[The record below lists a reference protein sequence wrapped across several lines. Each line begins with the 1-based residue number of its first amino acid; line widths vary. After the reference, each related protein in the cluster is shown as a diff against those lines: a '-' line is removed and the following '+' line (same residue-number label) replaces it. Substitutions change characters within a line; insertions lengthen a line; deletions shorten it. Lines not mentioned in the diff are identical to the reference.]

1 MKEIITRRIKWFFV
15 LYFILVLIV
24 VGKVIMLQYFSPT
37 EIKAEDIA
45 YRIEKVEAARGDI
58 LSCDGRP
65 IATSIPFYKVRIDC
79 VVPSKDVFDNNVA
92 ELGKSLANFFKDKNA
107 AQYTKELKQARKE
120 GKRYKALG
128 NRLVDYPELMEIKKF
143 PILSLGANRGGLIVE
158 EKYKRKHP
166 YGRLAYR
173 TIGFTNTEGASVGIE
188 GSKDYYLKGEPGQQ
202 KIQKML
208 GGEWR
213 PVNSDLT
220 IEPKDGCDI
229 MTTIDIDMQEAAE
242 KAIREQLAKGQ
253 AVEGAT
259 AIVMEVKTGA
269 IRAIANMK
277 KGKDGSYDESY
288 NYAVGDATEP
298 GSVFK
303 LVTLVSLLEDGYV
316 TLDSPI
322 DAGNGKWSYG
332 GHTYSDV
339 TPGGYGLVTV
349 KKAFEKS
356 SNCAFAKLAVEYY
369 SKDPKKFTD
378 RIQSMKVGERL
389 NLDVDGEARSVIYS
403 PSSQMWSATTLPS
416 MAIGYATLLTPLHTL
431 TFYNA
436 IANNG
441 VMMKPYF
448 VENYQSHGKIIKSFP
463 PTEMSGSIASERTIK
478 AAQEALSGVVEEG
491 TGKSMKTLPFK
502 VAGKT
507 GTARMAFAGGG
518 YERNGRRRYQAS
530 FAGFFPADNPK
541 YSAIVILYSEPIV
554 GNFYGGTQAGPVFK
568 QIASHI
574 YSSSRNW
581 GKPVS
586 GKDYTLDTLSAEKG
600 FPAISNGKADQ
611 DLAALESLPAKGKGG
626 IMGKIEK
633 NEWITIDKDSS
644 KNLTVKECHIC
655 EDLLCNVVGM
665 GVKDAVYLL
674 ENSGYKVSFD
684 GYGRVISQNPIAGSH
699 INKDSVLTVV
709 LKLEHNY

>member
-1 MKEIITRRIKWFFV
+1 MKEIIIKRLKLFFV
-15 LYFILVLIV
+15 CYILLVFVI
-24 VGKVIMLQYFSPT
+24 VGKIVTLQYLSPT

-45 YRIEKVEAARGDI
+45 YRIEQVDAIRGNI
-58 LSCDGRP
+58 LASDGRP
-65 IATSIPFYKVRIDC
+65 VATSIPNYKIRIDC
-79 VVPSKDVFDNNVA
+79 VVPNKDTFDNNVA
-92 ELGKSLANFFKDKNA
+92 RLGKALAGFFKDKSA

-128 NRLVDYPELMEIKKF
+128 NRLVDYTEMMEIKRF
-143 PILSLGANRGGLIVE
+143 PILSLGANRGGLIIE
-158 EKYKRKHP
+158 EKYKREYTYK
-166 YGRLAYR
+166 GLGSR
-173 TIGFTNTEGASVGIE
+173 TIGRINVNGEGAGIE
-188 GSKDYYLKGEPGQQ
+188 KSRDYYLKGEPGQQ
-202 KIQKML
+202 KVQRML

-213 PVNSDLT
+213 PVNSDLNV
-220 IEPKDGCDI
+220 EPKNGYDI
-229 MTTIDIDMQEAAE
+229 QITLDIDLQEAAE
-242 KAIREQLAKGQ
+242 NALREQIAKGQ

-277 KGKDGSYDESY
+277 KGKNGSYNEAY

-316 TLDSPI
+316 TLDSPV

-356 SNCAFAKLAVEYY
+356 SNCAFAKLAVEHYAR
-369 SKDPKKFTD
+369 DPKRFTD
-378 RIQSMKVGERL
+378 RIQSMKIGEL
-389 NLDVDGEARSVIYS
+389 LHLDLDGEARSVIYT
-403 PSSQMWSATTLPS
+403 PSSKMWSATTLPS
-416 MAIGYATLLTPLHTL
+416 MAIGYATLLTPLQTL

-441 VMMKPYF
+441 VMVKPYF
-448 VENYQSHGKIIKSFP
+448 VENYQSHGKVIKSFQ

-478 AAQEALSGVVEEG
+478 AAQEALRGVVEDG
-491 TGKSMKTLPFK
+491 TGKSMNTLPFK

-518 YERNGRRRYQAS
+518 YERNGKRRYQAS

-541 YSAIVILYSEPIV
+541 YSAIVVLYSEPIA
-554 GNFYGGTQAGPVFK
+554 GNFYGGSQAGPVFK

-574 YSSSRNW
+574 YAASRDW
-581 GKPVS
+581 SKPIS
-586 GKDYTLDTLSAEKG
+586 GKDFTLDTLDIAKG
-600 FPAISNGKADQ
+600 LPTISNGNATQ
-611 DLAALESLPAKGKGG
+611 NIAALEQLSARGKKSIIEG
-626 IMGKIEK
+626 IKRK
-633 NEWITIDKDSS
+633 EWITIGKDSAE
-644 KNLTVKECHIC
+644 NLAVKELP
-655 EDLLCNVVGM
+655 DDNNLLCNVVGM
-665 GVKDAVYLL
+665 GVKDAIYLL
-674 ENSGYKVSFD
+674 ENHGYKVSFS
-684 GYGRVISQNPIAGSH
+684 GYGRVVSQNPEAGSDV
-699 INKDSVLTVV
+699 NKDSALTVV
-709 LKLEHNY
+709 LKLEHD

>member
-1 MKEIITRRIKWFFV
+1 MKETITKRIKWFFAI
-15 LYFILVLIV
+15 YFILVLIV
-24 VGKVIMLQYFSPT
+24 VGKVIKLQYFSPT

-45 YRIEKVEAARGDI
+45 YRVEKVDAIRGDI
-58 LSCDGRP
+58 LSRDGRP
-65 IATSIPFYKVRIDC
+65 IATSIPFYRIRIDC

-92 ELGKSLANFFKDKNA
+92 ELGKSLSAFFKDKGA

-158 EKYKRKHP
+158 EKYKRQHP

-173 TIGFTNTEGASVGIE
+173 TIGFTNTEGVSVGIE
-188 GSKDYYLKGEPGQQ
+188 GSCDYYLKGEPGQQ

-220 IEPKDGCDI
+220 IEPKNGCDI
-229 MTTIDIDMQEAAE
+229 KTTIDIDMQEAAE
-242 KAIREQLAKGQ
+242 KALREQLAKGQ

-277 KGKDGSYDESY
+277 KGKNGSYDESY

-316 TLDSPI
+316 TLDSPV

-332 GHTYSDV
+332 GHTYTDV
-339 TPGGYGLVTV
+339 TPGGYGLITV

-378 RIQSMKVGERL
+378 RIQSMKVGERF
-389 NLDVDGEARSVIYS
+389 NLDIQGEARSVIYT
-403 PSSQMWSATTLPS
+403 PTSQMWSATSLPS

-448 VENYQSHGKIIKSFP
+448 IESYQDHGKIIKNFP

-478 AAQEALSGVVEEG
+478 AAQEAMSGVVEEG

-507 GTARMAFAGGG
+507 GTARMAFPGGG
-518 YERNGRRRYQAS
+518 YERSGRRRYQAS

-568 QIASHI
+568 QIANHI
-574 YSSSRNW
+574 YSSSRDW
-581 GKPVS
+581 GKPVC
-586 GKDYTLDTLSAEKG
+586 GKDFTLDTLSTEKG
-600 FPAISNGKADQ
+600 MPVISSGKATQ
-611 DLAALESLPAKGKGG
+611 DIAALEQLPAKGKSS
-626 IMGKIEK
+626 IMERMKRK
-633 NEWITIDKDSS
+633 DWITLCRDSS
-644 KNLTVKECHIC
+644 RNITIKECHNSD
-655 EDLLCNVVGM
+655 ELLCNVVGM
-665 GVKDAVYLL
+665 GLKDAIYIL
-674 ENSGYKVSFD
+674 ENQGYKVSFD
-684 GYGRVISQNPIAGSH
+684 GHGRVVSQNPAAGSG
-699 INKDSVLTVV
+699 INRDSISTVV
-709 LKLEHNY
+709 LKLEYN

>member
-1 MKEIITRRIKWFFV
+1 MKEIIIKRLKLFFV
-15 LYFILVLIV
+15 CYILLVFVI
-24 VGKVIMLQYFSPT
+24 VGKIVTLQYLSPT

-45 YRIEKVEAARGDI
+45 YRIEQVDAIRGNI
-58 LSCDGRP
+58 LASDGRP
-65 IATSIPFYKVRIDC
+65 VATSIPNYKIRIDC
-79 VVPSKDVFDNNVA
+79 VVPNKDTFDNNVA
-92 ELGKSLANFFKDKNA
+92 RLGKALAGFFKDKSA

-128 NRLVDYPELMEIKKF
+128 NRLVDYTEMMEIKRF
-143 PILSLGANRGGLIVE
+143 PILSLGANRGGLIIE
-158 EKYKRKHP
+158 EKYKREYTYK
-166 YGRLAYR
+166 GLGSR
-173 TIGFTNTEGASVGIE
+173 TIGRINVNGEGAGIE
-188 GSKDYYLKGEPGQQ
+188 KSRDYYLKGEPGQQ
-202 KIQKML
+202 KVQRML

-213 PVNSDLT
+213 PVNSDLNV
-220 IEPKDGCDI
+220 EPKNGYDI
-229 MTTIDIDMQEAAE
+229 QITLDIDLQEAAE
-242 KAIREQLAKGQ
+242 NALREQIAKGQ

-277 KGKDGSYDESY
+277 KGKNGSYNEAY

-316 TLDSPI
+316 TLDSPV

-356 SNCAFAKLAVEYY
+356 SNCAFAKLAVEHYAR
-369 SKDPKKFTD
+369 DPKRFTD
-378 RIQSMKVGERL
+378 RIQSMKIGEL
-389 NLDVDGEARSVIYS
+389 LHLDLDGEARSVIYT
-403 PSSQMWSATTLPS
+403 PSSKMWSATTLPS
-416 MAIGYATLLTPLHTL
+416 MAIGYATLLTPLQTL

-441 VMMKPYF
+441 VMVKPYF
-448 VENYQSHGKIIKSFP
+448 VENYQSHGKVIKSFQ

-478 AAQEALSGVVEEG
+478 AAQEALRGVVEDG
-491 TGKSMKTLPFK
+491 TGKSMNTLPFK

-518 YERNGRRRYQAS
+518 YERNGKRRYQAS

-541 YSAIVILYSEPIV
+541 YSAIVVLYSEPIA
-554 GNFYGGTQAGPVFK
+554 GNFYGGSQAGPVFK

-574 YSSSRNW
+574 YAASRDW
-581 GKPVS
+581 SKLIS
-586 GKDYTLDTLSAEKG
+586 GKDFTLDTLDIAKG
-600 FPAISNGKADQ
+600 LPTISNGNATQ
-611 DLAALESLPAKGKGG
+611 NIAALEQLSARGKKSIIEG
-626 IMGKIEK
+626 IKRK
-633 NEWITIDKDSS
+633 EWITIGKDSAE
-644 KNLTVKECHIC
+644 NLAVKELP
-655 EDLLCNVVGM
+655 DDNNLLCNVVGM
-665 GVKDAVYLL
+665 GVKDAIYLL
-674 ENSGYKVSFD
+674 ENHGYKVSFS
-684 GYGRVISQNPIAGSH
+684 GYGRVVSQNPEAGSDV
-699 INKDSVLTVV
+699 NKDSALTVV
-709 LKLEHNY
+709 LKLEHD

>member
-1 MKEIITRRIKWFFV
+1 MKEIIIKRLKLFFV
-15 LYFILVLIV
+15 CYILLVFVI
-24 VGKVIMLQYFSPT
+24 VGKIVTLQYLSPT

-45 YRIEKVEAARGDI
+45 YRIEQVDAIRGNI
-58 LSCDGRP
+58 LASDGRP
-65 IATSIPFYKVRIDC
+65 VATSIPNYKIRIDC
-79 VVPSKDVFDNNVA
+79 VVPNKDTFDNNVA
-92 ELGKSLANFFKDKNA
+92 RLGKALAGFFKDKSA

-128 NRLVDYPELMEIKKF
+128 NRLVDYTEMMEIKRF
-143 PILSLGANRGGLIVE
+143 PILSLGANRGGLIIE
-158 EKYKRKHP
+158 EKYKREYTYK
-166 YGRLAYR
+166 GLGSR
-173 TIGFTNTEGASVGIE
+173 TIGRINVNGEGAGIE
-188 GSKDYYLKGEPGQQ
+188 KSRDYYLKGEPGQQ
-202 KIQKML
+202 KVQRML

-213 PVNSDLT
+213 PVNSDLNV
-220 IEPKDGCDI
+220 EPKNGYDI
-229 MTTIDIDMQEAAE
+229 QITLDIDLQEAAE
-242 KAIREQLAKGQ
+242 NALREQIAKGQ

-277 KGKDGSYDESY
+277 KGKNGSYNEAY

-316 TLDSPI
+316 TLDSPV

-356 SNCAFAKLAVEYY
+356 SNCAFAKLAVEHYAR
-369 SKDPKKFTD
+369 DPKRFTD
-378 RIQSMKVGERL
+378 RIQSMKIGEL
-389 NLDVDGEARSVIYS
+389 LHLDLDGEARSVIYT
-403 PSSQMWSATTLPS
+403 PSSKMWSATTLPS
-416 MAIGYATLLTPLHTL
+416 MAIGYATLLTPLQTL

-441 VMMKPYF
+441 VMVKPYF
-448 VENYQSHGKIIKSFP
+448 VENYQSHGKVIKSFQ

-478 AAQEALSGVVEEG
+478 AAQEALRGVVEDG
-491 TGKSMKTLPFK
+491 TGKSMNTMPFK

-518 YERNGRRRYQAS
+518 YERNGKRRYQAS

-541 YSAIVILYSEPIV
+541 YSAIVVLYSEPIA
-554 GNFYGGTQAGPVFK
+554 GNFYGGSQAGPVFK

-574 YSSSRNW
+574 YAASRDW
-581 GKPVS
+581 SKPIS
-586 GKDYTLDTLSAEKG
+586 GKDFTLDTLDIAKG
-600 FPAISNGKADQ
+600 LPTISNGNATQ
-611 DLAALESLPAKGKGG
+611 NIAALEQLSARGKKSIIEG
-626 IMGKIEK
+626 IKRK
-633 NEWITIDKDSS
+633 EWITIGKDSAE
-644 KNLTVKECHIC
+644 NLAVKELP
-655 EDLLCNVVGM
+655 DDNNLLCNVVGM
-665 GVKDAVYLL
+665 GVKDAIYLL
-674 ENSGYKVSFD
+674 ENHGYKVSFS
-684 GYGRVISQNPIAGSH
+684 GYGRVVSQNPEAGSDV
-699 INKDSVLTVV
+699 NKDSALTVV
-709 LKLEHNY
+709 LKLEHD

>member
-1 MKEIITRRIKWFFV
+1 MKETITKRLKMFFAG
-15 LYFILVLIV
+15 YFVLVLII
-24 VGKVIMLQYFSPT
+24 VGKIVILQYFHPT

-45 YRIEKVEAARGDI
+45 YRVEKVDAVRGDI

-65 IATSIPFYKVRIDC
+65 LTTSIPNYKVRIDC
-79 VVPSKDVFDNNVA
+79 VVPNKDTFDNNVA
-92 ELGKSLANFFKDKNA
+92 KLGKALANFFKDKSA

-128 NRLVDYPELMEIKKF
+128 NRLVDYTELMEIKKF

-158 EKYKRKHP
+158 ERYKREQT
-166 YGRLAYR
+166 YGSLAKR
-173 TIGFTNTEGASVGIE
+173 TIGHINSEGVGAGLE
-188 GSKDYYLKGEPGQQ
+188 GSCDYYLKGEPGQQ

-213 PVNSDLT
+213 PVNSDLNL
-220 IEPKDGCDI
+220 EPKNGYDI
-229 MTTIDIDMQEAAE
+229 QTTINIDIQEAAE
-242 KAIREQLAKGQ
+242 KALKEQIAKGM

-259 AIVMEVKTGA
+259 AIVMETKTGA

-277 KGKDGSYDESY
+277 KGKNGTYDETY

-303 LVTLVSLLEDGYV
+303 LVTLVSLLEDGCV
-316 TLDSPI
+316 TLDSPV

-369 SKDPKKFTD
+369 ARDPKKFTD

-389 NLDVDGEARSVIYS
+389 NLDIDGEARSVIYT
-403 PSSQMWSATTLPS
+403 PSSQMWSATSLPS

-448 VENYQSHGKIIKSFP
+448 VENYQSHGKIIKRFP
-463 PTEMSGSIASERTIK
+463 PTEMSGSIASERTVK

-507 GTARMAFAGGG
+507 GTARMAFPGGG

-574 YSSSRNW
+574 YSSSRDW
-581 GKPVS
+581 DKPVS
-586 GKDYTLDTLSAEKG
+586 GKDYTLDSLATEKG
-600 FPAISNGKADQ
+600 FPVISNGNAKQ
-611 DLAALESLPAKGKGG
+611 DLAALEQLPAKGKSGV
-626 IMGKIEK
+626 IERIK
-633 NEWITIDKDSS
+633 RKEWITIGKDSC
-644 KNLTVKECHIC
+644 KNFTVKEYNDN
-655 EDLLCNVVGM
+655 ENMLCNVVGM

-674 ENSGYKVSFD
+674 ENRGYRVSFD
-684 GYGRVISQNPIAGSH
+684 GYGRVVSQNPAAGSD
-699 INKDSVLTVV
+699 INKDSILTVV
-709 LKLEHNY
+709 LKLEHN